1 MSFWRQLEHVLNIG
15 VSAHLIRPDN
25 WVNEMLQLLSDS
37 TKLHSA
43 LIRIAYD
50 IGSMDDTSQQAIIV
64 RLQLKS
70 LNQDES
76 HQLLNYIEY
85 LKKVE
90 SDLMQFIAVE
100 SEHNWIDFAPIFS
113 KMQYIEIAAH
123 YGLLKSY
130 SDQYPKAEF
139 FCKKIEDF
147 FKAKQ

>member
-1 MSFWRQLEHVLNIG
+1 MSFWKHLEKVLVIQA
-15 VSAHLIRPDN
+15 SAHLIQHDN
-25 WVNEMLQLLSDS
+25 WENEMLQLLSDS
-37 TKLHSA
+37 NKLHAA

-50 IGSMDDTSQQAIIV
+50 IGSMDDTNQQAIIV

-76 HQLLNYIEY
+76 RQLLSYIEY

-90 SDLMQFIAVE
+90 NDLMQFIAVE

-113 KMQYIEIAAH
+113 KMQYVEIAAH